1 MIPMKNAA
9 SGATYMTAAKIARIV
24 ARSRRWLV
32 ADNAIAE
39 RARTGPSNP
48 SHKAESTSN
57 QRASVGSASVSH
69 ANKKPSENCQIKK
82 IARVMMA
89 MRRTPIVLFDH
100 SLGMDDIAAAPTLV
114 RS

>member
-39 RARTGPSNP
+39 RAKTGPI
-48 SHKAESTSN
+48 KDY
-57 QRASVGSASVSH
+57 RAILS
-69 ANKKPSENCQIKK
+69 PK
-82 IARVMMA
+82 IGTKLADRGQTN
-89 MRRTPIVLFDH
+89 RWLRLT
-100 SLGMDDIAAAPTLV
+100 DDA
-114 RS
+114 